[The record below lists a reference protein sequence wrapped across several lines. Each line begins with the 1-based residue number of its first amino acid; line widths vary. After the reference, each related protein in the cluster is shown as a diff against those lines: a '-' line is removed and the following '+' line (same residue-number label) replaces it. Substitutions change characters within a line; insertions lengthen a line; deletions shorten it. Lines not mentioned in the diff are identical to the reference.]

1 MLGAVI
7 CSVLKA
13 GAVRYSVLNAGAV
26 RCSVGSVC
34 SKLLAIIELPGG
46 GGGEGAGQ
54 TDPEE
59 PRAPLGPGFS
69 YRILDPSDWI
79 ILHNWNN
86 AGWEVRKDGEG
97 N

>member
-34 SKLLAIIELPGG
+34 SKLLAIIELPGVG
-46 GGGEGAGQ
+46 GGA
-54 TDPEE
+54 
-59 PRAPLGPGFS
+59 
-69 YRILDPSDWI
+69 
-79 ILHNWNN
+79 
-86 AGWEVRKDGEG
+86 DGS
-97 N
+97 

>member
-34 SKLLAIIELPGG
+34 SKLLAIIE
-46 GGGEGAGQ
+46 
-54 TDPEE
+54 
-59 PRAPLGPGFS
+59 F
-69 YRILDPSDWI
+69 
-79 ILHNWNN
+79 
-86 AGWEVRKDGEG
+86 
-97 N
+97 